1 MRALLQT
8 AIAVL
13 GLATSAPAIPIGS
26 SFTYQGELTDA
37 GVPVAGAADFQ
48 FTLYDAELGGAIVGS
63 MVQLDAVAV
72 ANGRL
77 TAQLDFGD
85 SFDGDARWLEIR
97 VRSPHDPTDTQPF
110 SILNPRQPLTATP
123 YALRAANG
131 GWIESGAGIR
141 NETTGFVGVNRGS
154 PVGLEWF
161 GVHAPVTV
169 GYGGMYITTEGG
181 AAKPFYGYN
190 TGTESG
196 WTYLDGVDGDWHLN
210 LNNLDRLTVT
220 DAGDVGIGNTSPT
233 TKLDV
238 NGLIRSAAGG
248 FRFPDGTTQ
257 TTAASSSGGNTL
269 NDAYN
274 EGGPGFGRAI
284 TTNAGAVA
292 ITGVGGLDLS
302 GGAPA
307 APLLAVNQTSTGNI
321 AVFRESG
328 ADLVTI
334 QNDGD
339 VGIGTN
345 PQYTLDVRESSTT
358 ANAVHFERP
367 GIAVSGSDLLEL
379 STADS
384 SSASA
389 QFIEAQTLSDIKFR
403 VWGDG
408 DVTADGTL
416 TGGGA
421 DFAEAVKVTRGAHTV
436 EAGDVIVIDPNARRG
451 FSKSDAARS
460 RLVAGVYSTKPGVLA
475 SEHDWDQVAIEVG
488 LSRRVAEGEEAEAV
502 KPLDVA
508 RRIDE
513 VPLAVVGIVPCK
525 VSAENGPIR
534 AGDLLVTASTPGHA
548 MRDDDPKPG
557 TIVGKALDALASG
570 TGVVTVLVTLQ

>member
-1 MRALLQT
+1 
-8 AIAVL
+8 
-13 GLATSAPAIPIGS
+13 
-26 SFTYQGELTDA
+26 
-37 GVPVAGAADFQ
+37 
-48 FTLYDAELGGAIVGS
+48 
-63 MVQLDAVAV
+63 VAV
-72 ANGRL
+72 ANGRF

-85 SFDGDARWLEIR
+85 SFDGQARWLEIR

-123 YALRAANG
+123 FALRAANG
-131 GWIESGAGIR
+131 GWIPSGAGIR

-196 WTYLDGVDGDWHLN
+196 WTYLDGADGDWHLN

-274 EGGPGFGRAI
+274 EGGPGLGRTI

-292 ITGVGGLDLS
+292 LTGAGGLAVS
-302 GGAPA
+302 GGTTVINT
-307 APLLAVNQTSTGNI
+307 LFVVDQTSTGNI
-321 AVFRESG
+321 AVFRKSG

-334 QNDGD
+334 QADGD
-339 VGIGTN
+339 VGIGAT
-345 PQYTLDVRESSTT
+345 PLYTLDVRENTVA
-358 ANAVHFERP
+358 ANGIHFERP
-367 GIAVSGSDLLEL
+367 DSAAASSDLLEL
-379 STADS
+379 QTAATS
-384 SSASA
+384 SPLA
-389 QFIEAQTLSDIKFR
+389 QFIEAQTSTNDVRFR
-403 VWGDG
+403 VWVNG
-408 DVTADGTL
+408 DVTADGTI

-421 DFAEAVKVTRGAHTV
+421 DFAEAVKVSRGAHTV
-436 EAGDVIVIDPNARRG
+436 EAGDVIVIDPNARRA
-451 FSKSDAARS
+451 FAKSDAARS

-475 SEHDWDQVAIEVG
+475 SEHDWDELAVEVG
-488 LSRRVAEGEEAEAV
+488 LSRRVGDGGEMEAV
-502 KPLDVA
+502 TPLDVA

-525 VSAENGPIR
+525 VSTENGPIR
-534 AGDLLVTASTPGHA
+534 AGDLLVTSSTPGHA

-557 TIVGKALDALASG
+557 TIVGKALGDLASG